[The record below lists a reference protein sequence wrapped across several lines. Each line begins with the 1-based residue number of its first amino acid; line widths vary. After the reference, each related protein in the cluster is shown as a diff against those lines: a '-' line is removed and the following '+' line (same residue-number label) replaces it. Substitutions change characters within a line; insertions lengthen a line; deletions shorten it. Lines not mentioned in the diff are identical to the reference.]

1 VSSSNQGRAASYRPS
16 LRFASTSKTKSG
28 APKQVGHHHA
38 DAEGAQP
45 AANLAD
51 AAREV
56 VASHLA
62 GTWPELK
69 GRPWLEVRSFL
80 LCELLRRHPG
90 FSTREYRRALSACL
104 SSQAF
109 KRHRF
114 T

>member
-1 VSSSNQGRAASYRPS
+1 MSHRPS
-16 LRFASTSKTKSG
+16 LRFAATSKARSS
-28 APKQVGHHHA
+28 APKQVGRHDA
-38 DAEGAQP
+38 NAEGVQP

-104 SSQAF
+104 SSQAV

>member
-1 VSSSNQGRAASYRPS
+1 MSR
-16 LRFASTSKTKSG
+16 TKSG
-28 APKQVGHHHA
+28 AHKLGRR
-38 DAEGAQP
+38 DEAEGEGALP
-45 AANLAD
+45 ASSLAE
-51 AAREV
+51 ATRQL

-62 GTWPELK
+62 GTWPELE

-80 LCELLRRHPG
+80 LSELLRRHPG
-90 FSTREYRRALSACL
+90 FSTREYRRALSICL